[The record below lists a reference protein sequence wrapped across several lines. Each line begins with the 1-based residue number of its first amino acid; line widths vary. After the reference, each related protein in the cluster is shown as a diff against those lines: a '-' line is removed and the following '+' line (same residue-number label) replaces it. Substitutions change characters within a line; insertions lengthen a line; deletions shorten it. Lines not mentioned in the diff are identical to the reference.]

1 MNISELKLMQN
12 YPLWIKIGKTK
23 QRIKEF
29 YEHYN
34 GEVYISFSGGKDS
47 TVLLD
52 IVRKMYP
59 DIEAV
64 FVNTGL
70 EFPEIVRFVKSYEN
84 VTILKPN
91 KTFKQVI
98 NEYGYP
104 VISKSV
110 ANTIRFARKNIAD
123 GKETLRVR
131 QIKGLEKGSK
141 FNKGKWNFLLNAP
154 FKISDQCCDELKKKP
169 FKQYE
174 KMTGKKPITGI
185 LADEGGVRQE
195 AYLKTGCNNFK
206 KGTCKPLG
214 FWTEQDILQYIKQ
227 NNLKIC
233 SLYGDIKEKGQ
244 LQGQLTVEN
253 RDYSKLELTGEQRLG
268 CMFCMFGCHLEKEP
282 NRFQRMKVTHPKQ
295 YEYCINKLGIGQV
308 LDYIGVKYE

>member
-1 MNISELKLMQN
+1 MNISELKLLQN
-12 YPLWIKIGKTK
+12 YPLWIKIEKTK

-52 IVRKMYP
+52 IVRNMYP
-59 DIEAV
+59 DVEAV

-84 VTILKPN
+84 ITILKPN

-104 VISKSV
+104 VVSKSV
-110 ANTIRFARKNIAD
+110 ANTIRFARKNIAE

-131 QIKGLEKGSK
+131 QIKGLEKDSK
-141 FNKGKWNFLLNAP
+141 FNKGKWEFLLDAP

-227 NNLKIC
+227 NDLKIC
-233 SLYGDIKEKGQ
+233 SIYGDIKEKGQ
-244 LQGQLTVEN
+244 LQGQLKMDEG
-253 RDYSKLELTGEQRLG
+253 YSKLELTGEHRLG

-295 YEYCINKLGIGQV
+295 YKYCINKLGVGQV